1 VQAANCD
8 LSRQVP
14 PPEPR
19 GECLLRFPAVAER
32 VSLSRTTIYESI
44 RAGSFPAPVKTGR
57 GSRWLASEINAW
69 ISACAEA
76 RTTRERRSPTAA

>member
-8 LSRQVP
+8 RSRQVP

-32 VSLSRTTIYESI
+32 VSLSRTTIYEFVK
-44 RAGSFPAPVKTGR
+44 AGSFPAPVKTGR
-57 GSRWLASEINAW
+57 GSRWLASEIDAW
-69 ISACAEA
+69 ISARAEA
-76 RTTRERRSPTAA
+76 RPAAA